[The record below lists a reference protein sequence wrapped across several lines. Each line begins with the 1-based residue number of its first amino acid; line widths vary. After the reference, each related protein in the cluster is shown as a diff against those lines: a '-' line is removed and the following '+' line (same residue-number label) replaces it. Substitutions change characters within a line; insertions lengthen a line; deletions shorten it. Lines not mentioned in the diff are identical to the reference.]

1 MSDRRSTGR
10 FLTAALCALLAV
22 SGHVSAQTPTA
33 QPSQGTSPPPVS
45 DALGRDTPF
54 GTVTGFN
61 LAVRRSD
68 FVVAARYLQ
77 LSGRSSREIENIS
90 RDLNEL
96 LDRYFTQPLT
106 TLSASPTGALD
117 DGLAANR
124 ERLILT
130 MGDRPV
136 DILLTRINDPNAG
149 QIWLFS
155 SESLAQVPAL
165 SRLRQETLVERVMP
179 PSLIARSFWGASL
192 AQWILWAASI
202 VIPLLL
208 FWIAALCVVA
218 FSRRLIHDTTRHGW
232 FEAWWE
238 GVRWLVVIGLTLAT
252 HLLLMRWLGFSLT
265 FRYAYSRVA
274 LVVAVIISA
283 VLAWRLVSVTFAHA
297 RQFALRR
304 GRSNTRSLMLL
315 GERFVKVLV
324 VVIAVLGLLTLAGLD
339 PTTALAGVGIAG
351 VAVALGAQKSI
362 ENLLGAIFLLTDRAL
377 AVGDYCRVADREGW
391 IEDITLRSVRLR
403 TPQRTLVSIP
413 AGLLAQGSIEN
424 FATRGKIPV
433 QSILRLR
440 YGTTAEQLQTVLSGI
455 DRILAEHPT
464 VEKETARVRLVE
476 FGPQA
481 VELELFAYITTSDMT
496 TFLKVREHLLL
507 RVAAV
512 VESSGSAFAAPTQF
526 IHMREDATQHDAH
539 GEGAEEHAAAR
550 QA

>member
-1 MSDRRSTGR
+1 
-10 FLTAALCALLAV
+10 LLLAV
-22 SGHVSAQTPTA
+22 TVHLVAQVQGVPPQQSTTPQTA
-33 QPSQGTSPPPVS
+33 S

-61 LAVRRSD
+61 TAVHRSD
-68 FVVAARYLQ
+68 FAVAAGYLQ
-77 LSGRSSREIENIS
+77 LSGRSAREAENIS
-90 RDLNEL
+90 RELNEL

-106 TLSASPTGALD
+106 TLSALPTGALD

-124 ERLILT
+124 ERLLLT
-130 MGDRPV
+130 MGNRRV
-136 DILLTRINDPNAG
+136 DILLTRINDPTAG

-165 SRLRQETLVERVMP
+165 SRLRQETLVERLMP

-218 FSRRLIHDTTRHGW
+218 FSTRLIHDTTRHGW
-232 FEAWWE
+232 FEAWWK

-377 AVGDYCRVADREGW
+377 AVGDYCRMADREGW

-403 TPQRTLVSIP
+403 TPQQTLVSIP

-424 FATRGKIPV
+424 FAPRGKIPV

-440 YGTTAEQLQTVLSGI
+440 YGTTAEQLQTILSGI
-455 DRILAEHPT
+455 ERILVEHPT
-464 VEKETARVRLVE
+464 VEKESARVTLVE

-481 VELELFAYITTSDMT
+481 VEFELFAYITTSDMT

-526 IHMREDATQHDAH
+526 IRMRDEATQHDANAV
-539 GEGAEEHAAAR
+539 GTEERAIVR

>member
-1 MSDRRSTGR
+1 
-10 FLTAALCALLAV
+10 
-22 SGHVSAQTPTA
+22 VSAQTPTA
-33 QPSQGTSPPPVS
+33 QPSQGTSPQPVS

-77 LSGRSSREIENIS
+77 LSGRSSREIENTS

-208 FWIAALCVVA
+208 FWTAALCVVA
-218 FSRRLIHDTTRHGW
+218 FSRRLIHDTTRRGW
-232 FEAWWE
+232 FEAWWK
-238 GVRWLVVIGLTLAT
+238 GVRWLLVIGLTLAT
-252 HLLLMRWLGFSLT
+252 HLLLLRWLGFSLT

-274 LVVAVIISA
+274 LVVAVVISA
-283 VLAWRLVSVTFAHA
+283 LLAWRLASVTFAHA

-324 VVIAVLGLLTLAGLD
+324 VVIAVLGLLTLGGLD

-351 VAVALGAQKSI
+351 VAVAFGAQKSI

-391 IEDITLRSVRLR
+391 IEDITIRSVRLR
-403 TPQRTLVSIP
+403 TPQQTLVSIP
-413 AGLLAQGSIEN
+413 AGLLSQGSIEN
-424 FATRGKIPV
+424 FTTRGKILL

-440 YGTTAEQLQTVLSGI
+440 YGTTAAQLQTILSGI

-464 VEKETARVRLVE
+464 VEKESARVRLVE

-481 VELELFAYITTSDMT
+481 VELELFAHITTSDMT
-496 TFLKVREHLLL
+496 AFLKVREHLLL

-539 GEGAEEHAAAR
+539 GEGAEEHAAVR

>member
-1 MSDRRSTGR
+1 MSDRRNTRR
-10 FLTAALCALLAV
+10 FLSAALWALLAV
-22 SGHVSAQTPTA
+22 SGSMTAQTPAA
-33 QPSQGTSPPPVS
+33 QPSQGTPAPATS

-61 LAVRRSD
+61 LAVRRGD

-77 LSGRSSREIENIS
+77 LSGRGARETENAA

-106 TLSASPTGALD
+106 TLSASPAGALD

-124 ERLILT
+124 ERLTLT

-165 SRLRQETLVERVMP
+165 SRLQQETLVERLMP
-179 PSLIARSFWGASL
+179 SSLVARSFWGISL

-202 VIPLLL
+202 VLPLLL
-208 FWIAALCVVA
+208 FWTAALCVVA
-218 FSRRLIHDTTRHGW
+218 SSRRLIRDTTRRAV
-232 FEAWWE
+232 FEAWWK
-238 GVRWLVVIGLTLAT
+238 GVRWLFIIALTLGT
-252 HLLLMRWLGFSLT
+252 HVLLMPWLGFSLT
-265 FRYAYSRVA
+265 FRYTYSRVA

-283 VLAWRLVSVTFAHA
+283 LLAWRLVSVTFAHA
-297 RQFALRR
+297 RQLALRR
-304 GRSNTRSLMLL
+304 GRSDTRSLMLL
-315 GERFVKVLV
+315 GERVVKVLV
-324 VVIAVLGLLTLAGLD
+324 VMIAVFGLLALAGID

-362 ENLLGAIFLLTDRAL
+362 ENLVGAIFLLTDRAL

-403 TPQRTLVSIP
+403 TPQQTLVSIP
-413 AGLLAQGSIEN
+413 AGLLSQGSIEN
-424 FATRGKIPV
+424 FTTRGKILL

-440 YGTTAEQLQTVLSGI
+440 YGTTAEQLQTILSGI
-455 DRILAEHPT
+455 NRILAEHPT
-464 VEKETARVRLVE
+464 VEKESARVRLVE

-526 IHMREDATQHDAH
+526 IHMRENVRQHDAH
-539 GEGAEEHAAAR
+539 RVGADV
-550 QA
+550 

>member
-1 MSDRRSTGR
+1 MSDRRSTRR
-10 FLTAALCALLAV
+10 FLTAALCSLLAI
-22 SGHVSAQTPTA
+22 SGRVSAQTPAA
-33 QPSQGTSPPPVS
+33 QPSQATPAQATS

-61 LAVRRSD
+61 LAVRRGD

-77 LSGRSSREIENIS
+77 LSGRSARETENVA

-106 TLSASPTGALD
+106 TLSASPAGALD

-124 ERLILT
+124 ERLTLT

-136 DILLTRINDPNAG
+136 DILLARINDSNAG

-165 SRLRQETLVERVMP
+165 SRSQQETLVERLMP
-179 PSLIARSFWGASL
+179 SSLVARSFWGISL
-192 AQWILWAASI
+192 AQWIVWAASI
-202 VIPLLL
+202 VLPLLL
-208 FWIAALCVVA
+208 FWTAALCVVA
-218 FSRRLIHDTTRHGW
+218 SSRRLIRDTTRRTV
-232 FEAWWE
+232 FEAWWK
-238 GVRWLVVIGLTLAT
+238 GVRWLLIIALTLGT
-252 HLLLMRWLGFSLT
+252 HLLLMPWLGFSLT
-265 FRYAYSRVA
+265 FRYTYTRVA

-283 VLAWRLVSVTFAHA
+283 LLAWRLVSVTFAHA
-297 RQFALRR
+297 RQLALRR

-315 GERFVKVLV
+315 GERVVKVLV
-324 VVIAVLGLLTLAGLD
+324 VMIAVFGLLALAGID

-362 ENLLGAIFLLTDRAL
+362 ENLVGAIFLLTDRAL

-403 TPQRTLVSIP
+403 TLQQTLVSIP
-413 AGLLAQGSIEN
+413 AGLLSQGSIEN
-424 FATRGKIPV
+424 FTTRGKILL

-440 YGTTAEQLQTVLSGI
+440 YGTTAEQLQTILSGI

-464 VEKETARVRLVE
+464 VEKESARVRLVE

-507 RVAAV
+507 RVAAI

-526 IHMREDATQHDAH
+526 IHMREDAIQHDAH
-539 GEGAEEHAAAR
+539 GEGAEEHAAVR

>member
-1 MSDRRSTGR
+1 
-10 FLTAALCALLAV
+10 
-22 SGHVSAQTPTA
+22 
-33 QPSQGTSPPPVS
+33 
-45 DALGRDTPF
+45 
-54 GTVTGFN
+54 
-61 LAVRRSD
+61 VRRGD

-77 LSGRSSREIENIS
+77 LSGRSARETENAA

-106 TLSASPTGALD
+106 TMSALPTGALD

-165 SRLRQETLVERVMP
+165 TRSRQETLVERLMP
-179 PSLIARSFWGASL
+179 PSLTARSFWSVSL

-208 FWIAALCVVA
+208 FWTAALCVVA
-218 FSRRLIHDTTRHGW
+218 LSRRLIHDTTRRGW
-232 FEAWWE
+232 FDAWWK
-238 GVRWLVVIGLTLAT
+238 GVRWLLVIGLTLTT
-252 HLLLMRWLGFSLT
+252 HLLLMPWLGFSLT
-265 FRYAYSRVA
+265 FRYTYSRVA
-274 LVVAVIISA
+274 LVVAVIICA
-283 VLAWRLVSVTFAHA
+283 LLAWRLVSVTFAHA
-297 RQFALRR
+297 RRVALRR
-304 GRSNTRSLMLL
+304 GRSETRSLMLL

-324 VVIAVLGLLTLAGLD
+324 VVIAVLGLLAVAGFD

-362 ENLLGAIFLLTDRAL
+362 ENLLGAVFLLTDRAF

-403 TPQRTLVSIP
+403 TPQQTLVSIP

-424 FATRGKIPV
+424 FTTRGKIPL

-440 YGTTAEQLQTVLSGI
+440 YGTTSEQLQTILSGI

-464 VEKETARVRLVE
+464 VEKESARVTLVE

-526 IHMREDATQHDAH
+526 IHMREDVRQHDAH
-539 GEGAEEHAAAR
+539 RVGADV
-550 QA
+550 

>member
-1 MSDRRSTGR
+1 MSDRRSTRR
-10 FLTAALCALLAV
+10 FLTAALCSLLAI
-22 SGHVSAQTPTA
+22 SGRVSAQRPAA
-33 QPSQGTSPPPVS
+33 QPPQATPAQATS

-77 LSGRSSREIENIS
+77 LSGRSAREAENVA

-106 TLSASPTGALD
+106 TLSASPAGALD

-124 ERLILT
+124 ERLTLT
-130 MGDRPV
+130 MGDRPA

-165 SRLRQETLVERVMP
+165 SRSQQETLVERLMP
-179 PSLIARSFWGASL
+179 PSLVARSFWGISL
-192 AQWILWAASI
+192 AQWIVWAASI
-202 VIPLLL
+202 VLPLLL
-208 FWIAALCVVA
+208 FWTAALCVVA
-218 FSRRLIHDTTRHGW
+218 SSRRLIRDTTRRTV
-232 FEAWWE
+232 FEAWWK
-238 GVRWLVVIGLTLAT
+238 GVRWLLIIALTLGT
-252 HLLLMRWLGFSLT
+252 HLLLMPWLGFSLT
-265 FRYAYSRVA
+265 FRYTYTRVA

-283 VLAWRLVSVTFAHA
+283 LLAWRLVSVTFAHA
-297 RQFALRR
+297 RQLALRR
-304 GRSNTRSLMLL
+304 GRSDTRSLMLL
-315 GERFVKVLV
+315 GERVVKVLV
-324 VVIAVLGLLTLAGLD
+324 VMIAVFGLLALAGLD

-362 ENLLGAIFLLTDRAL
+362 ENLVGAIFLLTDRAL

-403 TPQRTLVSIP
+403 TLQQTLVSIP
-413 AGLLAQGSIEN
+413 AGLLSQGSIEN
-424 FATRGKIPV
+424 FSTRGKILL

-440 YGTTAEQLQTVLSGI
+440 YGTTAEQLQTILSGI

-464 VEKETARVRLVE
+464 VEKESARVRLVE

-481 VELELFAYITTSDMT
+481 VELELFAYITTSDVT

-526 IHMREDATQHDAH
+526 IHMREDVRQHDAH
-539 GEGAEEHAAAR
+539 RVGADV
-550 QA
+550 

>member
-1 MSDRRSTGR
+1 MSERRNTRR
-10 FLTAALCALLAV
+10 FLSAALCALLAI
-22 SGHVSAQTPTA
+22 SGRVSAQTPAA
-33 QPSQGTSPPPVS
+33 QPSQAAPAQATS

-61 LAVRRSD
+61 TAVHHGD
-68 FVVAARYLQ
+68 FAVAAGYLQ
-77 LSGRSSREIENIS
+77 LSGRSSREAENIA

-106 TLSASPTGALD
+106 TLSVLPTGALD

-130 MGDRPV
+130 MGDRRV
-136 DILLTRINDPNAG
+136 DILLTRINDPAAG

-165 SRLRQETLVERVMP
+165 SRMRQDTLVERLMP
-179 PSLIARSFWGASL
+179 TSLVAHSFWGISL
-192 AQWILWAASI
+192 GQWILWAASI
-202 VIPLLL
+202 VLPLLL
-208 FWIAALCVVA
+208 FWTAAGILLA
-218 FSRRLIHDTTRHGW
+218 LSRRLVRDTTRRTV
-232 FEAWWE
+232 FEAWWK
-238 GVRWLVVIGLTLAT
+238 GVRWLLIVALTLVT
-252 HLLLMRWLGFSLT
+252 HLVLLRWLGFSLT
-265 FRYAYSRVA
+265 FRYTYSRVA

-283 VLAWRLVSVTFAHA
+283 LLAWRLVSVTFAHA
-297 RQFALRR
+297 RQFALRH
-304 GRSNTRSLMLL
+304 GRADTRSLMLL
-315 GERFVKVLV
+315 GERVVKVLV
-324 VVIAVLGLLTLAGLD
+324 VMIAVFSLLALAGLD

-351 VAVALGAQKSI
+351 VAVALGAQKTI

-403 TPQRTLVSIP
+403 TPQQTLVSIP

-424 FATRGKIPV
+424 FTTRGKIPA
-433 QSILRLR
+433 QTILRLR
-440 YGTTAEQLQTVLSGI
+440 YGTTAEQLQAVLTGI
-455 DRILAEHPT
+455 QRVLTEHPK
-464 VEKETARVRLVE
+464 VENESARATLVE

-481 VELELFAYITTSDMT
+481 VELELFAYITTSDMS

-512 VESSGSAFAAPTQF
+512 VESSGSAFAAPTEF
-526 IHMREDATQHDAH
+526 IQVREDAISHDDH
-539 GEGAEEHAAAR
+539 RVGADV
-550 QA
+550 

>member
-1 MSDRRSTGR
+1 MPDRRNARR
-10 FLTAALCALLAV
+10 FLTAALCSLLAI
-22 SGHVSAQTPTA
+22 SGRVSAQRPAA
-33 QPSQGTSPPPVS
+33 QPSQATPAQATS
-45 DALGRDTPF
+45 DALGRETPF

-61 LAVRRSD
+61 LAVRRGD

-77 LSGRSSREIENIS
+77 LSGRSARETENVA

-106 TLSASPTGALD
+106 TLSASPAGALD

-124 ERLILT
+124 ERLTLT

-136 DILLTRINDPNAG
+136 DILLARINDSNAG

-165 SRLRQETLVERVMP
+165 SRSQQETLVERLMP
-179 PSLIARSFWGASL
+179 SSLVARSFWGLSL
-192 AQWILWAASI
+192 AQWIVWAASI
-202 VIPLLL
+202 VLPLLL
-208 FWIAALCVVA
+208 FWTAALCVVA
-218 FSRRLIHDTTRHGW
+218 SSRRLIRDTTRRTV
-232 FEAWWE
+232 FEASWK
-238 GVRWLVVIGLTLAT
+238 GVRWLLIIALTLGT
-252 HLLLMRWLGFSLT
+252 HLLLMPWLGFSLT
-265 FRYAYSRVA
+265 FRYTYTRVA

-283 VLAWRLVSVTFAHA
+283 LLAWRLVSVTFAHA
-297 RQFALRR
+297 RQLALRR

-315 GERFVKVLV
+315 GERVVKVLV
-324 VVIAVLGLLTLAGLD
+324 VMIAVFGLLALAGID

-362 ENLLGAIFLLTDRAL
+362 ENLVGAIFLLTDRAL

-403 TPQRTLVSIP
+403 TLQQTLVSIP
-413 AGLLAQGSIEN
+413 AGLLSQGSIEN
-424 FATRGKIPV
+424 FTTRGKILL

-440 YGTTAEQLQTVLSGI
+440 YGTTAEQLQTILSGI
-455 DRILAEHPT
+455 DRILAEHPI
-464 VEKETARVRLVE
+464 VEKESARVRLVE

-481 VELELFAYITTSDMT
+481 VELELFAYIATSDMT

-507 RVAAV
+507 RVAAI

-526 IHMREDATQHDAH
+526 IHMREDAIQHDAH
-539 GEGAEEHAAAR
+539 GEGAEEHAALR